1 MRRALSLLLAPLL
14 VGLLSAAATD
24 RFFKEDHF
32 TGADYLALRADGTYA
47 ITGREHMGLFALESG
62 RWERAND
69 RLTFIPSD
77 VKKRRYSG
85 TEVAHRQRLFLGF
98 DGDDAPSIPI
108 PVDETKA
115 KLDSSPRVLPPY
127 VFFEIDRVTFERETQ
142 QTYPL
147 RTRPTR

>member
-1 MRRALSLLLAPLL
+1 MLCALSLLLATLL
-14 VGLLSAAATD
+14 AAMPSAAAGD

-32 TGADYLALRADGTYA
+32 TGADYLALRADGTYTL
-47 ITGREHMGLFALESG
+47 TGREHMGLFALESG

-69 RLTFIPSD
+69 RLMFIPSD

-98 DGDDAPSIPI
+98 EGDDAPSIAI
-108 PVDETKA
+108 PVDEMKA
-115 KLDSSPRVLPPY
+115 KLDSAPRVLPPY
-127 VFFEIDRVTFERETQ
+127 VFFEIDRATFQRETQ